1 MMIRKEG
8 SPITESQTVSILR
21 KAAAGRDERGDI
33 VVCLSPGKENSGIQ
47 IEIESTVKSLFG
59 DQIRASALAMVEEC
73 GLRDLKISIRDQG
86 ALDYAIRARVRTA
99 VERAL
104 KEGE

>member
-1 MMIRKEG
+1 M
-8 SPITESQTVSILR
+8 TESQTVSILR
-21 KAAAGRDERGDI
+21 EATAGRDEKGDI

-59 DQIRASALAMVEEC
+59 DQIRASALAMVEGC
-73 GLRDLKISIRDQG
+73 NLRDLKISIRDQG
-86 ALDYAIRARVRTA
+86 ALDYAIRARVQTA
-99 VERAL
+99 IERAL

>member
-1 MMIRKEG
+1 MKR
-8 SPITESQTVSILR
+8 QTTSILHE
-21 KAAAGRDERGDI
+21 AMAGRDEKGDI

-73 GLRDLKISIRDQG
+73 NLMDVKISIRDQG
-86 ALDYAIRARVRTA
+86 ALDYAIRARVQTA
-99 VERAL
+99 IERAL
-104 KEGE
+104 KECE